1 MLLKIISKSTTLVA
15 IAKIGFIAFASP
27 IKWHAMDRGL
37 PPNTISGQP
46 ASLTLTNKS
55 GKDVKIY
62 WIKYNG
68 TLQSYGE
75 LKNGLTKIQKTYSN
89 SSWLI
94 NSLDDKPLGY
104 FRTIKGNNLAIIPKK
119 TTKVPFRTMQYTS
132 RQSADAIKWQKSLR
146 TSLFG
151 LLKINEQ
158 GNDKNL
164 SPLDA
169 VKTSSQDKGTY
180 LFHEMELNSTSK
192 SRIKAVLTVPK
203 KIKVPPPAVIVIDG
217 HSGTRHSCYKDRG
230 FATLLAE
237 KGYITVSTKVSQHSL
252 REEDKTMMGERLL
265 DLIRCVD
272 LLVSMKQVDPKRI
285 GCAGNS
291 LGGEMAMWL
300 GAMDERISATM
311 SAGFLTTMDQLEQNH
326 CRCWKFPGIRTL
338 VDFADIYCLIA
349 PRPLMCQNGLRERPT
364 WFTVPIARQAL
375 KEINPIYSDFNA
387 SSNLDFVPHKG
398 GHEIDVPSMFNFFE
412 KHLIQN
418 VK

>member
-1 MLLKIISKSTTLVA
+1 MLLKIILTVA
-15 IAKIGFIAFASP
+15 ISLTASQIGFTSFASP
-27 IKWHAMDRGL
+27 IKWYPIERGL
-37 PPNTISGQP
+37 PPNTISGST
-46 ASLTLTNKS
+46 ASLTLINKS
-55 GKDVKIY
+55 GNNVKIY

-75 LKNGLTKIQKTYSN
+75 LKTGSTKIQKTYSN
-89 SSWLI
+89 SSWLV

-104 FRTIKGNNLAIIPKK
+104 FRTIKGNNLAIIPERLPK
-119 TTKVPFRTMQYTS
+119 TRFRTMRYTS
-132 RQSADAIKWQKSLR
+132 RPSAEAIKWQKSLR

-151 LLKINEQ
+151 LLKINEH
-158 GNDKNL
+158 GSNKNL
-164 SPLDA
+164 SPLNT
-169 VKTSSQDKGTY
+169 VITSSQDKGTY
-180 LFHEMELNSTSK
+180 LFHEMELDSTSK

-203 KIKVPPPAVIVIDG
+203 KIKVPHPAVIVIDG

-272 LLVSMKQVDPKRI
+272 LLISMKEVDPKRI

-300 GAMDERISATM
+300 GALDERISATM

-326 CRCWKFPGIRTL
+326 CRCWKFPGIRSL

-349 PRPLMCQNGLRERPT
+349 PRPLMCQNGLKERPT
-364 WFTVPIARQAL
+364 WFTVPIARKAL
-375 KEINPIYSDFNA
+375 KEISPIYGDFEATN
-387 SSNLDFVPHKG
+387 NLYFVPHKG
-398 GHEIDVPSMFNFFE
+398 GHVIDTASMFDFFD
-412 KHLIQN
+412 KHFN
-418 VK
+418 N

>member
-1 MLLKIISKSTTLVA
+1 MLLKILLQAVISLSAVL
-15 IAKIGFIAFASP
+15 IGFTSMASP
-27 IKWHAMDRGL
+27 IKFHAMERGL
-37 PPNTISGQP
+37 PPNTISGES
-46 ASLTLTNKS
+46 ASLTLINKS

-75 LKNGLTKIQKTYSN
+75 LKNGSTKIQKTYSN

-94 NSLDDKPLGY
+94 NSLTDKPLGY
-104 FRTIKGNNLAIIPKK
+104 FRTIKGNNLGIIPKR

-132 RQSADAIKWQKSLR
+132 RPSADAIKWQKSLR

-151 LLKINEQ
+151 LLKINKLNA
-158 GNDKNL
+158 GTPTASLN
-164 SPLDA
+164 A
-169 VKTSSQDKGTY
+169 VKTSTQDKGTY
-180 LFHEMELNSTSK
+180 LLHEMELDSTSK

-203 KIKVPPPAVIVIDG
+203 KIKAPHPAVIAIDG

-230 FATLLAE
+230 FATLMAE

-272 LLVSMKQVDPKRI
+272 LLVSMEEVDQKRI

-326 CRCWKFPGIRTL
+326 CRCWKFPGIRSL

-349 PRPLMCQNGLRERPT
+349 PRPLMCQNGLKERPT
-364 WFTVPIARQAL
+364 WFTVPIARKAL
-375 KEINPIYSDFNA
+375 KEISPIYGDFEA
-387 SSNLDFVPHKG
+387 TKNLYFVPHKG
-398 GHEIDVPSMFNFFE
+398 GHVIDTASMFDFFD
-412 KHLIQN
+412 KHFNNKIN
-418 VK
+418 

>member
-1 MLLKIISKSTTLVA
+1 VLLKILSQVTITFTVA
-15 IAKIGFIAFASP
+15 QIGFASLAPP
-27 IKWHAMDRGL
+27 IKWHPMERGL
-37 PPNTISGQP
+37 PPNTISGKP
-46 ASLTLTNKS
+46 ASMTLINKS

-68 TLQSYGE
+68 TPHSYGV
-75 LKNGLTKIQKTYSN
+75 LKKGANKIQKTYSN

-94 NSLDDKPLGY
+94 QTLDDKPLGY
-104 FRTIKGNNLAIIPKK
+104 FRTSKGNNLAIIPEK
-119 TTKVPFRTMQYTS
+119 TRKVPYRTKQYTS
-132 RQSADAIKWQKSLR
+132 RSRIEAIKWQKDLR
-146 TSLFG
+146 NSLFE
-151 LLKINEQ
+151 LLKINGQADE
-158 GNDKNL
+158 KNL
-164 SPLDA
+164 LPLDA
-169 VKTSSQDKGTY
+169 IKTSSQDKGTY

-203 KIKVPPPAVIVIDG
+203 KIKAPHPAVIVIDG

-237 KGYITVSTKVSQHSL
+237 KGYITASTKISQHSI
-252 REEDKTMMGERLL
+252 REENNTMMGERLL

-272 LLVSMKQVDPKRI
+272 LLVSMKEVDPKRI

-311 SAGFLTTMDQLEQNH
+311 SAGFLTTMDQLEKNH

-349 PRPLMCQNGLRERPT
+349 PRPLMCQNGLKERPT
-364 WFTVPIARQAL
+364 WFTVPIARKAL
-375 KEINPIYSDFNA
+375 KEIAPIYTDFEA
-387 SSNLDFVPHKG
+387 SNNLDFVPHEG
-398 GHEIDVPSMFNFFE
+398 GHEIDVPSMMSFFD
-412 KHLIQN
+412 KHLQ
-418 VK
+418 K

>member
-1 MLLKIISKSTTLVA
+1 MLLKILSQAAISL
-15 IAKIGFIAFASP
+15 IAAQIGFTSFASP
-27 IKWHAMDRGL
+27 IKWHAMERGL
-37 PPNTISGQP
+37 PPNTISGHP
-46 ASLTLTNKS
+46 ASLTLINKS
-55 GKDVKIY
+55 GKDVKIH

-75 LKNGLTKIQKTYSN
+75 LKNGSTKIQKTYSN

-94 NSLDDKPLGY
+94 NSLDENPLGY
-104 FRTIKGNNLAIIPKK
+104 FRTIKGNNLAIIPKREAK
-119 TTKVPFRTMQYTS
+119 IPFRTMQYTS
-132 RQSADAIKWQKSLR
+132 RPSADVLEWQKSLR

-151 LLKINEQ
+151 LLKINEH
-158 GNDKNL
+158 GDVKNL

-203 KIKVPPPAVIVIDG
+203 KIKVPHPAVIVIDG

-230 FATLLAE
+230 FATLLTE

-272 LLVSMKQVDPKRI
+272 LLVSMKEVDPKRI

-311 SAGFLTTMDQLEQNH
+311 SAGFLTIMDQLEKNH

-349 PRPLMCQNGLRERPT
+349 PRPLMCQNGLKERPT
-364 WFTVPIARQAL
+364 WFTVPIAREAL
-375 KEINPIYSDFNA
+375 KEISPIYSDLEATN
-387 SSNLDFVPHKG
+387 NLDFVPHKG
-398 GHEIDVPSMFNFFE
+398 GHEIDVPSMLGFFE
-412 KHLIQN
+412 KHL
-418 VK
+418 

>member
-1 MLLKIISKSTTLVA
+1 M
-15 IAKIGFIAFASP
+15 ASP
-27 IKWHAMDRGL
+27 IKFHAMERGL
-37 PPNTISGQP
+37 PPNTISGESS
-46 ASLTLTNKS
+46 SLTLINKS

-75 LKNGLTKIQKTYSN
+75 LKNGSTKIQKTYSN

-94 NSLDDKPLGY
+94 NSLTDKPLGY
-104 FRTIKGNNLAIIPKK
+104 FRTIKGNNLGIIPRR

-132 RQSADAIKWQKSLR
+132 RPSADAIKWQKSLR

-151 LLKINEQ
+151 LLKINKLNT
-158 GNDKNL
+158 GTPTASLN
-164 SPLDA
+164 A
-169 VKTSSQDKGTY
+169 VKTSTQDKGTY
-180 LFHEMELNSTSK
+180 LFHEMELDSTSK

-203 KIKVPPPAVIVIDG
+203 KIKVPRPAIIVIDG

-237 KGYITVSTKVSQHSL
+237 KGYITASTKISQHSI
-252 REEDKTMMGERLL
+252 REENNTMMGERLL

-272 LLVSMKQVDPKRI
+272 LLVSMKEVDPKRI

-311 SAGFLTTMDQLEQNH
+311 SAGFLTTMDQLEKNH

-349 PRPLMCQNGLRERPT
+349 PRPLMCQNGLKERPT
-364 WFTVPIARQAL
+364 WFTVPIARKAL
-375 KEINPIYSDFNA
+375 KEIAPIYTDFEA
-387 SSNLDFVPHKG
+387 SNNLDFVPHEG
-398 GHEIDVPSMFNFFE
+398 GHEIDVPSMMSFFD
-412 KHLIQN
+412 KHLQ
-418 VK
+418 K

>member
-1 MLLKIISKSTTLVA
+1 MLLKIVSTAAISL
-15 IAKIGFIAFASP
+15 IAAQIGFTSFASP
-27 IKWHAMDRGL
+27 IKWHAMERGL
-37 PPNTISGQP
+37 PPNTISGES
-46 ASLTLTNKS
+46 ASLTLINKS

-75 LKNGLTKIQKTYSN
+75 LKNGSTKIQKTYSN

-94 NSLDDKPLGY
+94 NSLDEKPLGY
-104 FRTIKGNNLAIIPKK
+104 FRTIKGNNLAIIPKR
-119 TTKVPFRTMQYTS
+119 TTKAPFRTMQYTS
-132 RQSADAIKWQKSLR
+132 RPSADAIKWQKSLR

-169 VKTSSQDKGTY
+169 VKTSSRDKGTY
-180 LFHEMELNSTSK
+180 LFQEMELNSTSK

-203 KIKVPPPAVIVIDG
+203 KIKVPHPAVIVIDG

-237 KGYITVSTKVSQHSL
+237 KGYITVSTKVSQHSI

-272 LLVSMKQVDPKRI
+272 LLVSMKEVDPKRI

-349 PRPLMCQNGLRERPT
+349 PRPLMCQNGLKERPT
-364 WFTVPIARQAL
+364 WFTVPIAKEAL
-375 KEINPIYSDFNA
+375 KEISPIYSDLEAAN
-387 SSNLDFVPHKG
+387 NLDFVPHKG
-398 GHEIDVPSMFNFFE
+398 GHEIDVPSMLSFFE
-412 KHLIQN
+412 KHL
-418 VK
+418 

>member
-1 MLLKIISKSTTLVA
+1 MLLKILSQAAISLSAVQ
-15 IAKIGFIAFASP
+15 IGFTSLASP
-27 IKWHAMDRGL
+27 IKWHAMERGL
-37 PPNTISGQP
+37 PPNTISGQS
-46 ASLTLTNKS
+46 ASLTLINRS

-68 TLQSYGE
+68 TLQPYGE
-75 LKNGLTKIQKTYSN
+75 LKTGSTKIQKTYSN

-94 NSLDDKPLGY
+94 NSLEDKPLGY
-104 FRTIKGNNLAIIPKK
+104 FRTIKGNNLAIIPKR
-119 TTKVPFRTMQYTS
+119 TTKVPFRTMQYTP

-158 GNDKNL
+158 GDDKNL

-203 KIKVPPPAVIVIDG
+203 KIKVPHPAVIVIDG

-272 LLVSMKQVDPKRI
+272 LLVSMKEVDPKRI

-349 PRPLMCQNGLRERPT
+349 PRSLMCQNGLKERPT
-364 WFTVPIARQAL
+364 WFTVPIAKEAL
-375 KEINPIYSDFNA
+375 KEISPIYSDLEAPN
-387 SSNLDFVPHKG
+387 NLDFVPHKG
-398 GHEIDVPSMFNFFE
+398 GHEIDVPSMLSFFE
-412 KHLIQN
+412 KHL
-418 VK
+418 